1 MSRTDSENTVKPK
14 SDASYRH
21 VIKYTGLF
29 GGVQGIIMLV
39 HLIRNKIAAVLLGPA
54 GIALVSIYNKVS
66 NLISQATNF
75 GISFSAVKHIAE
87 LNESEDRT
95 EIERYVC
102 VVRSWC
108 MLTALLGTLV
118 MMVLASQLSLLT
130 FENYDYTWQF
140 VCLSPFVGLLALT
153 GGEVAILK
161 GLKQLK
167 QIALISVMTALSTLL
182 ICTSLYYFFEED
194 GIIPALL
201 LTAIAILGINL
212 RYSTR
217 VVSWRTSLTSMKTL
231 AMGLPMVRLG
241 VAYII
246 AGIFGQG
253 ADWCINVMMLHDGS
267 LTDVGLYY
275 SGYTLMTSYASV
287 VFLAIEADFF
297 PRLSGA
303 VKNPLRQNHIINQ
316 QIEVCSLLTAPLLI
330 LFVFGM
336 PILLQLLYSS
346 KFIDAVPMAICAS
359 IYMFFKVHTTPLA
372 YLSLANGDSKIY
384 MIAELLYDLFVV
396 AAIPFAFRNWGLM
409 GAGLALSVAGVFDFI
424 LIHVFYHFKYKFV
437 LNWKRTWY
445 LYTIQLVLLL
455 VTVYCSLEL
464 PLFQKLSIALI
475 ALICSLSLSIYRI
488 NKETTFLSQLKKRF
502 RKKFTIDNSP
512 ERCPERRQAER

>member
-1 MSRTDSENTVKPK
+1 MSRTDSENTASSN

-54 GIALVSIYNKVS
+54 GIALVSIFNKVS

-87 LNESEDRT
+87 LNEKEDKG

-102 VVRSWC
+102 VVRSWS
-108 MLTALLGTLV
+108 MLAALLGTLV
-118 MMVLASQLSLLT
+118 MMVLSSQLSLLT

-140 VCLSPFVGLLALT
+140 VCLSPIVGVLALT

-167 QIALISVMTALSTLL
+167 QIALVSVMTALSTLL
-182 ICTSLYYFFEED
+182 ICTSLYYFLEED

-201 LTAIAILGINL
+201 LTAIAVFCINL
-212 RYSTR
+212 RYSTK
-217 VVSWRTSLTSMKTL
+217 VVPWRTSITSMKEL
-231 AMGLPMVRLG
+231 ALGLPMVRLG
-241 VAYII
+241 LAYII

-287 VFLAIEADFF
+287 VFLAMEADFF

-303 VKNPLRQNHIINQ
+303 VNNPMRQNHIINQ
-316 QIEVCSLLTAPLLI
+316 QIEVCSLLSAPLLI

-346 KFIDAVPMAICAS
+346 KFIDAVPMAICTS
-359 IYMFFKVHTTPLA
+359 IYIFFKVLTTPLA

-384 MIAELLYDLFVV
+384 MISELLYDFFVV

-409 GAGLALSVAGVFDFI
+409 GAGMALAVAGVFDFI
-424 LIHVFYHFKYKFV
+424 IIHVFYYFKYKFL

-445 LYTIQLVLLL
+445 LFTTQLVLLL
-455 VTVYCSLEL
+455 LTVYSSLEL
-464 PLFQKLSIALI
+464 PFVQKLTISLI
-475 ALICSLSLSIYRI
+475 AFICSVSLSIYRI
-488 NKETTFLSQLKKRF
+488 NKETTFLAQIKKRF
-502 RKKFTIDNSP
+502 RK
-512 ERCPERRQAER
+512 